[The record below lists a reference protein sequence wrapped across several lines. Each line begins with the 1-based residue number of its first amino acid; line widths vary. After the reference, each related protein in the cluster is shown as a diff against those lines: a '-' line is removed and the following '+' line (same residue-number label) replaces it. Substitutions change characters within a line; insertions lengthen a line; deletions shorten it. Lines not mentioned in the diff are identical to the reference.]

1 MESRR
6 VLTCRADHLEQLI
19 DSVLHEQQAGG
30 ANLFPGGSTE
40 EDLELPSGSWK
51 CGFRFPEQGV
61 GI

>member
-6 VLTCRADHLEQLI
+6 VFTCRADHFEQLI
-19 DSVLHEQQAGG
+19 DSVLHEQQAGD
-30 ANLFPGGSTE
+30 ANLFPGGSAE
-40 EDLELPSGSWK
+40 EGLKLLYSSWK